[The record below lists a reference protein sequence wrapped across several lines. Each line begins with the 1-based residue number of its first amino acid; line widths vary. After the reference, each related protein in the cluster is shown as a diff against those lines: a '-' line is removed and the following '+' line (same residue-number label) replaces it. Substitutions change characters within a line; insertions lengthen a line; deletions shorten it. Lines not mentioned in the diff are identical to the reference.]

1 MCHRPTDP
9 ANRGYEVTTPAP
21 DSSNI
26 ATEARA
32 FLARFRTLLMATVS
46 ADGIPEASY
55 APFVRPDDNCFYVY
69 VSALSRHTGNLDINR
84 RVSVLFIEDERD
96 VKQLFARTRL
106 TFDCRA
112 ELIERES
119 ERWQTIMDMFQDTF
133 GNVIELIRPLTDF
146 KLFGLWPQSGIY
158 VKGFAQAYRVSDA
171 AIENVEHIRD
181 ATGATKP
188 A

>member
-1 MCHRPTDP
+1 VST
-9 ANRGYEVTTPAP
+9 AAP
-21 DSSNI
+21 DPTTL
-26 ATEARA
+26 AAEARV

-46 ADGIPEASY
+46 ADGTPEASY

-69 VSALSRHTGNLDINR
+69 VSGLSRHTSNLDATG

-119 ERWQTIMDMFQDTF
+119 KRWQAIMEMFQDTF
-133 GNVIELIRPLTDF
+133 GNVVELIRPLTDF
-146 KLFGLWPQSGIY
+146 KLFRLRPQKGIY
-158 VKGFAQAYRVSDA
+158 VRGFAQAYRVSDA
-171 AIENVEHIRD
+171 AIADIEHIRD
-181 ATGATKP
+181 ATGNTKP

>member
-1 MCHRPTDP
+1 MST
-9 ANRGYEVTTPAP
+9 AAP
-21 DSSNI
+21 DLTKL
-26 ATEARA
+26 AAEARA
-32 FLARFRTLLMATVS
+32 FLARFRTLLMATVN

-55 APFVRPDDNCFYVY
+55 APFVRPDDNCFYIY
-69 VSALSRHTGNLDINR
+69 VSGLSRHTSNLDASG

-112 ELIERES
+112 DLIERKNEQ
-119 ERWQTIMDMFQDTF
+119 WQVVVGMFQDAF

-146 KLFGLWPQSGIY
+146 KLFRLRPQNGIY
-158 VKGFAQAYRVSDA
+158 VRGFAQAYRVSDA
-171 AIENVEHIRD
+171 AIENIEHIRD
-181 ATGATKP
+181 ATGNTKP

>member
-1 MCHRPTDP
+1 VSN
-9 ANRGYEVTTPAP
+9 AAP
-21 DSSNI
+21 DSTTL
-26 ATEARA
+26 AAEARA

-46 ADGIPEASY
+46 SDGTPEASY
-55 APFVRPDDNCFYVY
+55 APFVRADDNCFYVY
-69 VSALSRHTGNLDINR
+69 VSGLSRHTGNLEASG

-119 ERWQTIMDMFQDTF
+119 ERWQAIMNTFHDMF

-146 KLFGLWPQSGIY
+146 KLFRLRPQDGIY
-158 VKGFAQAYRVSDA
+158 VRGFAQAYRVSDV
-171 AIENVEHIRD
+171 AIENIEHIRD
-181 ATGATKP
+181 ATGNTKS

>member
-1 MCHRPTDP
+1 M
-9 ANRGYEVTTPAP
+9 TTTAP
-21 DSSNI
+21 DSDNL
-26 ATEARA
+26 AAEARA

-46 ADGIPEASY
+46 ADGTPEASY

-69 VSALSRHTGNLDINR
+69 VSGLSRHTGNLDTTQR
-84 RVSVLFIEDERD
+84 ASVLFIEDERD

-112 ELIERES
+112 ELIEREN
-119 ERWQTIMDMFQDTF
+119 ERWQAVMDMFQGSF

-146 KLFGLWPQSGIY
+146 KLFRLCPQSGIY
-158 VKGFAQAYRVSDA
+158 VKGFAQAYRVNDA
-171 AIENVEHIRD
+171 AIQSVEHIRD
-181 ATGATKP
+181 ATGNTKP

>member
-1 MCHRPTDP
+1 MST
-9 ANRGYEVTTPAP
+9 AAP
-21 DSSNI
+21 DLTKL
-26 ATEARA
+26 AAEARA
-32 FLARFRTLLMATVS
+32 FLARFRTLLMATVN

-55 APFVRPDDNCFYVY
+55 APFVRPDDNCFYIY
-69 VSALSRHTGNLDINR
+69 VSGLSRHTSNLDASG

-112 ELIERES
+112 KAIGREIVQ
-119 ERWQTIMDMFQDTF
+119 WQVVMGMFQDTF

>member
-1 MCHRPTDP
+1 MST
-9 ANRGYEVTTPAP
+9 AAP
-21 DSSNI
+21 DLANL
-26 ATEARA
+26 AAEARA
-32 FLARFRTLLMATVS
+32 FLARFQTLLMATVS
-46 ADGIPEASY
+46 ADGAPEASY

-69 VSALSRHTGNLDINR
+69 VSGLSRHTSNLNASG

-112 ELIERES
+112 ELIGRET
-119 ERWQTIMDMFQDTF
+119 ERWQAIMDMFQDRF

-146 KLFGLWPQSGIY
+146 KLFRLRPQTGIY
-158 VKGFAQAYRVSDA
+158 VKGFAQAYRVNDA
-171 AIENVEHIRD
+171 TIENIEHIRD
-181 ATGATKP
+181 STGNTKP